1 MGHEFKRE
9 LWQDMGGVGRGEGNE
24 EMMQIQCTH
33 V

>member
-24 EMMQIQCTH
+24 EMMQTQYTH